1 MGALLV
7 IIGLGWIIGTIL
19 KEEVFTRPV
28 PPNTDYRQAV
38 IDSYKYNLSG
48 KELDR
53 RLTNGYYVK
62 KDK

>member
-7 IIGLGWIIGTIL
+7 IIGLGWLIGTIL

-28 PPNTDYRQAV
+28 SPNTDYRQAV

>member
-1 MGALLV
+1 MGVALV
-7 IIGLGWIIGTIL
+7 IIGVAWLIGTIV
-19 KEEVFTRPV
+19 KEELFTKPV
-28 PPNTDYRQAV
+28 PPNTDFRQAY

-62 KDK
+62 K